1 MKNSFLK
8 DKLYFKKLYEDH
20 YSKMYAIVH
29 KRGLQK
35 ADIKDLFQD
44 SVIEVL
50 TTKKEFDKESFEKFF
65 ISTIYDRNAINL
77 EKKQKRLKSF
87 DLGDENFENIYLEFS
102 EIEHDLEALL
112 PKIIDVLPDKYSRF
126 IKLHIEGKN
135 NEEIAKTLNLTIGTV
150 VKYKSEC
157 QIILRES
164 ILPLFKN

>member
-1 MKNSFLK
+1 M
-8 DKLYFKKLYEDH
+8 
-20 YSKMYAIVH
+20 YSIVH

-50 TTKKEFDKESFEKFF
+50 TTKKEYDKESFEKFF

-87 DLGDENFENIYLEFS
+87 DLGDENFENTYLEFS
-102 EIEHDLEALL
+102 EIEHDIEALL
-112 PKIIDVLPDKYSRF
+112 PKIIEVLPSKYSGF

-135 NEEIAKTLNLTIGTV
+135 NAEIAKTLNLTLGTV
-150 VKYKSEC
+150 AKYKSEC